1 MRSCIRQATTKNSP
15 IQKKKKKKKSLQIL
29 AFSMPGYPILLTGFG
44 GFVVQSRGDR
54 LSQDQGRRAAS
65 SKTGKKR
72 ERKRGHMGAEAEE
85 IRT

>member
-1 MRSCIRQATTKNSP
+1 
-15 IQKKKKKKKSLQIL
+15 
-29 AFSMPGYPILLTGFG
+29 MPGYPVLLTGFG